1 MEEPIMTKVFIS
13 PFIQGYQQE
22 IAELTRECIQSRYIE
37 GVDEVVWTNE
47 EPPLAQDNLLPPPRI
62 ETLHLMNY
70 EGHVN
75 DLILLAI
82 STEFGVGNLHITI
95 RDDQRNI
102 IESDDGFEDPLG
114 SGIWNYLTTR
124 EVPSGTTVI
133 VQAVATD
140 NLGGVG
146 TLSECTSIP

>member
-1 MEEPIMTKVFIS
+1 MTKVFIS
-13 PFIQGYQQE
+13 PLLMEYRQE
-22 IAELTRECIQSRYIE
+22 IAELTRECIQSRFFA
-37 GVDEVVWTNE
+37 EVEDVFTDD

-62 ETLHLMNY
+62 ETLHLMHY

-95 RDDQRNI
+95 RDDGRNI
-102 IESDDGFEDPLG
+102 IESGDGFEDPIG

-124 EVPSGTTVI
+124 EVPSGTRVTVH
-133 VQAVATD
+133 AVATD
-140 NLGGVG
+140 YLGGVG
-146 TLSECTSIP
+146 TLSESTTIH